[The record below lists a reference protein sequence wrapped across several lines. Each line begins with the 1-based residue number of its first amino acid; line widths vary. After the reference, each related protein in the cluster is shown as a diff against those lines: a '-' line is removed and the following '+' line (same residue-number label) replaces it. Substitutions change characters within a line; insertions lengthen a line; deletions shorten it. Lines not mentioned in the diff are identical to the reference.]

1 MPKPPRDPEA
11 FARRAE
17 EYYERHLRAK
27 LEPEHKGHYLVLE
40 VESGDYEVDADE
52 MAAIDRA
59 RARHP
64 DRLFYIL
71 RVGYPASVFIGAKV
85 SEAPA

>member
-1 MPKPPRDPEA
+1 
-11 FARRAE
+11 
-17 EYYERHLRAK
+17 
-27 LEPEHKGHYLVLE
+27 
-40 VESGDYEVDADE
+40 

>member
-27 LEPEHKGHYLVLE
+27 LEPEHKGHYL
-40 VESGDYEVDADE
+40 GW
-52 MAAIDRA
+52 MPTRW
-59 RARHP
+59 RP
-64 DRLFYIL
+64 
-71 RVGYPASVFIGAKV
+71 
-85 SEAPA
+85 